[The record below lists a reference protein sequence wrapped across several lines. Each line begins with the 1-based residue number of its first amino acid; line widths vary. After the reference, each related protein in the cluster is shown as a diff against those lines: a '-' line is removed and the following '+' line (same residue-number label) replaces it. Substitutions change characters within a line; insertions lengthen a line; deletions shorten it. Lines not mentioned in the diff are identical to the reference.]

1 MSEVNGLR
9 QAGNIDLKSRP
20 VVKNADGTIS
30 TVRSMSFEEDGMEV
44 LVPTV
49 SDDGRVLGDDEAIA
63 LYDSSGKHLGKFER
77 PEDASA
83 YAEQL
88 HNDQAKL
95 YGAEKQ
101 PAAWAGF
108 NLPDAGKLPGNRSTG
123 PETWAEAFG
132 KSVDTSREVGQVIEN
147 TYASQTAMER
157 AYDARIARIK
167 EITGTEL
174 RNPLRDMSDEEM
186 AAITQT
192 QILLG
197 EAGGDFVTGDWIRPD
212 YAGSK
217 QEEFNKQAEVLA
229 ERFPAIRPIIATDII
244 EDRNK
249 LMRDAQKA
257 NTDAANSPE
266 LGVAGRF
273 AAQMFG
279 GLQAA
284 ASDPAQWRMA
294 MLGAGGAAGQT
305 VAGRIGKTIVT
316 EALLNGG
323 QELVLQGVSQERKRQ
338 AGLEH
343 GMTDM
348 LTNAGVA
355 AVFGSLFGG
364 TIQGGKELARIYKMG
379 KGGEEA
385 AARVLDG
392 NPQPGDVETVA
403 QAMGVELTPEKLDLI
418 NRSFEE
424 RVLDDYMVPADATPG
439 QIEVMRAA
447 ERYAADPDNHPP
459 PDVVERMIAEREAG
473 RLTMTPD
480 DYERIYG
487 GDQNAIDDIA
497 DTFFGEDAAQPARAI
512 DARPEEDLSVSS
524 GVTFETAKGSVY
536 EVNGQSTTRNKAA
549 RDLPGHEGDFGTKP
563 ASARTI
569 YLDENPGALS
579 AAGLSG
585 LGEKGARVAIRDGQA
600 TLVTWNAKA
609 GGWGASEGSRN
620 IKFHDEPAV
629 GRYPL
634 ELWNAADDVP
644 GYSAFSKMHA
654 GNKITRIDRPAA
666 EAVPVANQKIRPD
679 VVTEPLDDAAMIN
692 AEARAGEILEPARD
706 QNGNPENYLDFIAIE
721 DGDGKVQ
728 VVSVREA
735 LEIADEPQ
743 MLAEL
748 LEACKL

>member
-1 MSEVNGLR
+1 MSEVKGLR

-20 VVKNADGTIS
+20 IVKNADGTIS

-49 SDDGRVLGDDEAIA
+49 SDDGRILGDDEAIA
-63 LYDSSGKHLGKFER
+63 LYHSSGKHLGKFER

-88 HNDQAKL
+88 HDDQAKL
-95 YGAEKQ
+95 YGEEEQ
-101 PAAWAGF
+101 SAAWTGF
-108 NLPDAGKLPGNRSTG
+108 NLPDAGKLPGNRSNG

-132 KSVDTSREVGQVIEN
+132 NSVDASREVGQVIEN

-229 ERFPAIRPIIATDII
+229 ERFPAIRPIISTDIM

-424 RVLDDYMVPADATPG
+424 RVLDDYMVPEDATPG
-439 QIEVMRAA
+439 QIEVMQAA

-459 PDVVERMIAEREAG
+459 PDVVERIIAEREAG
-473 RLTMTPD
+473 QLLTMTPD
-480 DYERIYG
+480 DYERIYA

-497 DTFFGEDAAQPARAI
+497 DTFFGDQTRVDENSLAEAVAIENGSKPRAEGVADEGVGATDGEAVEIKLRQAALPDFEGEAGPGSRVYYEIEKNGVNEGEVWGRVDGDTLYLDGIRAWN
-512 DARPEEDLSVSS
+512 DKPNS
-524 GVTFETAKGSVY
+524 
-536 EVNGQSTTRNKAA
+536 
-549 RDLPGHEGDFGTKP
+549 FGTAGMRGILRQFK
-563 ASARTI
+563 A
-569 YLDENPGALS
+569 ENPGVKIINADRIS
-579 AAGLSG
+579 
-585 LGEKGARVAIRDGQA
+585 GAR
-600 TLVTWNAKA
+600 T
-609 GGWGASEGSRN
+609 GGRFSPGEGVDIS
-620 IKFHDEPAV
+620 
-629 GRYPL
+629 
-634 ELWNAADDVP
+634 VP
-644 GYSAFSKMHA
+644 IERQS
-654 GNKITRIDRPAA
+654 IRPA
-666 EAVPVANQKIRPD
+666 EAF
-679 VVTEPLDDAAMIN
+679 EPLDDAAMIN

-728 VVSVREA
+728 IVSVREA
-735 LEIADEPQ
+735 LELADEPQ